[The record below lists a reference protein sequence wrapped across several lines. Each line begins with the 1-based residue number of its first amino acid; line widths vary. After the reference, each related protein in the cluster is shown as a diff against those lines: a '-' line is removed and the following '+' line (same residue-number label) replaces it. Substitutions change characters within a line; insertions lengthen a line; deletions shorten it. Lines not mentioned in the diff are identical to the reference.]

1 MPTLIETLIDQFGDD
16 AIRAL
21 SKRLGAGNSATSSA
35 LESAI
40 PVIISA
46 LARNTEKKN
55 GAEALSKAIERDH
68 DGSILDDLP
77 AYLGVQQKRS
87 RATRISDIGDAVQRR
102 DDGKG
107 ILGHIFGNNLDNVE
121 DLITQVSGLDMKTA
135 SALLERVAP
144 VVMGMLGRKK
154 REENM
159 NADDLSD
166 FLKKESDAGA
176 RRSPS
181 GVKRI
186 LNNFLDA
193 DKDGDIMDDVAG
205 MAMKFLGSYF
215 TRRR

>member
-1 MPTLIETLIDQFGDD
+1 MSTLIETLIDQFGDD
-16 AIRAL
+16 AIRIL
-21 SKRLGAGNSATSSA
+21 SRQLGAEGSATSSA

-46 LARNTEKKN
+46 LARNTEKEK
-55 GAEALSKAIERDH
+55 GAEALNSAIERDH

-77 AYLGVQQKRS
+77 GYLSVQQQRGG
-87 RATRISDIGDAVQRR
+87 ATKISNIADAARR
-102 DDGKG
+102 DNGSG

-121 DLITQVSGLDMKTA
+121 DLITQVSGLDMKSA
-135 SALLERVAP
+135 GALLQKIAP
-144 VVMGMLGRKK
+144 VVMGMVGRKK
-154 REENM
+154 REENLD
-159 NADDLSD
+159 ADGLSD
-166 FLKKESDAGA
+166 FLKKESEAGA
-176 RRSPS
+176 KKAPS

-193 DKDGDIMDDVAG
+193 DKDGDIMDDVAD

>member
-16 AIRAL
+16 GITIL
-21 SKRLGAGNSATSSA
+21 SKQLGADGSATSSA

-46 LARNTEKKN
+46 LARNTEKEK
-55 GAEALSKAIERDH
+55 GAEALTKAIERDH
-68 DGSILDDLP
+68 EGSILDDLTG
-77 AYLGVQQKRS
+77 YLGVQQQRS
-87 RATRISDIGDAVQRR
+87 RATEISNIGDAAVRR
-102 DDGKG
+102 DNGSG

-121 DLITQVSGLDMKTA
+121 DLITQVSGLDMKSA
-135 SALLERVAP
+135 SALLQKIAP
-144 VVMGMLGRKK
+144 VVMGMVGRKK
-154 REENM
+154 REENLD
-159 NADDLSD
+159 ADGLSD
-166 FLKKESDAGA
+166 FLKRESEAGA
-176 RRSPS
+176 QRAPS

-186 LNNFLDA
+186 LNSFLDA